1 MGWSYRLIQANLNV
15 TIKNMV
21 SDGKQRSAVQTAATQ
36 LPPPREMVQ
45 SHNHANQFVSW
56 IYILLAS
63 EPFL

>member
-1 MGWSYRLIQANLNV
+1 MPLSI
-15 TIKNMV
+15 MV

-36 LPPPREMVQ
+36 LPPPWEMAQ